1 MMSNRPVVTVFG
13 EGDEVVLAEGTYQGT
28 LGVFVRLRN
37 DVNWADITERNGS
50 IRSHPVAWL
59 EHSTDASRVPWLTTA
74 EPEAT

>member
-1 MMSNRPVVTVFG
+1 MMSTQPAGPQFR

-28 LGVFVRLRN
+28 LGVFLRLKE

-59 EHSTDASRVPWLTTA
+59 AHSAGA
-74 EPEAT
+74 IPELP

>member
-1 MMSNRPVVTVFG
+1 MSNRGVFR

-28 LGVFVRLRN
+28 LGVFVRLRP

-59 EHSTDASRVPWLTTA
+59 DHCTDAIRGSAADAGRAGGDLNT
-74 EPEAT
+74 

>member
-1 MMSNRPVVTVFG
+1 MISNRPVAAVFH

-28 LGVFVRLRN
+28 LGVFVRLRQ

-59 EHSTDASRVPWLTTA
+59 DHSTAAIRGSAACAP
-74 EPEAT
+74 PSQK